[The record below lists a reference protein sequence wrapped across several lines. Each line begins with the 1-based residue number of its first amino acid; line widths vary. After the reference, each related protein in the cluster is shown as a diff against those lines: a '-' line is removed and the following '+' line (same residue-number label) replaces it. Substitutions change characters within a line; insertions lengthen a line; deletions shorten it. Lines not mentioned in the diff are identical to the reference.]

1 MKVKGKFITIEG
13 GEGAGKST
21 NLIFIRQYL
30 KAAEKK
36 VVLTREPGGTSV
48 GEKIRDV
55 LLDKKQID
63 ISNDTEL
70 LMMFAARAQH
80 IEHVILPALNAGD
93 WVLCDRFTDATYAY
107 QGGGRGIDNERIATL
122 ENWVQGTL
130 RPDLTLLL
138 DLPVEEGMKR
148 ANKRSEPDR
157 FEQEKL
163 EFFNRV
169 RNAYLN
175 MARTNTG
182 RYRIV
187 DASTSLE
194 NVQEQI
200 TQILDEFCVDN
211 IL

>member
-1 MKVKGKFITIEG
+1 VKGKFITIEG